1 MKATRFL
8 LVVAMILSAV
18 QIAAAGTKKP
28 TTKPATQG
36 SFEIKDFSFGVEHPS
51 TSTIK
56 GKGSGPAPVGTA
68 GTRRR

>member
-8 LVVAMILSAV
+8 LVVAIMLSAV

-28 TTKPATQG
+28 TTKPSTQG
-36 SFEIKDFSFGVEHPS
+36 SFEIKDFSFGVENP
-51 TSTIK
+51 STIK

>member
-8 LVVAMILSAV
+8 LVVAMMLSAV

-28 TTKPATQG
+28 TTKPSTQG
-36 SFEIKDFSFGVEHPS
+36 SFEIKDFSFGVENPS
-51 TSTIK
+51 TTIK

>member
-8 LVVAMILSAV
+8 LVVAMMLSAV

-36 SFEIKDFSFGVEHPS
+36 SFEIKDFSFGVENR
-51 TSTIK
+51 STIK